1 MSYLQTISKVKIDR
15 HENYTWRAEEKW
27 GVTVAKCFI
36 LLAFK
41 SYSASQQ
48 LSVVLHLRKFSI
60 TGVDVSQ
67 SDCEFSKPS
76 YHQQVFYKLLSPT
89 RSMTARTQ
97 KQLEI
102 FQNYAFSV
110 LIQINLIW
118 FNSILHN
125 LVPFCSL
132 FYIKLSIA
140 ITFFYITSYFPLT
153 PCHCIAAATARDRKV
168 QGSIIP
174 RASNHDDATRWLG
187 WGLKSSKK
195 HTSTFFKTVNLLPK
209 DLRFEHEG
217 AKLASCPGAISPRY
231 PLINAIPTVR
241 TGVRCVG
248 RGGGGK
254 PPAWKISR

>member
-1 MSYLQTISKVKIDR
+1 MI
-15 HENYTWRAEEKW
+15 
-27 GVTVAKCFI
+27 
-36 LLAFK
+36 
-41 SYSASQQ
+41 AS
-48 LSVVLHLRKFSI
+48 
-60 TGVDVSQ
+60 
-67 SDCEFSKPS
+67 
-76 YHQQVFYKLLSPT
+76 
-89 RSMTARTQ
+89 
-97 KQLEI
+97 
-102 FQNYAFSV
+102 FQNLVIINKFFINYYPLPGAWPHELKNSWKFFKITHSPS
-110 LIQINLIW
+110 LFKQNLIW

-132 FYIKLSIA
+132 FYIKLSIT
-140 ITFFYITSYFPLT
+140 ITFFYIISCFPLT

-254 PPAWKISR
+254 PPAWKISWQTLFQGRSCS